1 MGTHLGRGIAMLATG
16 LAPGLILVVG
26 EVTRA
31 WSIVGPAIE
40 ASAAQRTPGA
50 LPRIV
55 AAGDGAEAR
64 LRGTVAL
71 VLRKQ
76 FGTAIVA

>member
-1 MGTHLGRGIAMLATG
+1 
-16 LAPGLILVVG
+16 VVG

-31 WSIVGPAIE
+31 WSTVGPAIE
-40 ASAAQRTPGA
+40 KSAAARTSNP

>member
-1 MGTHLGRGIAMLATG
+1 MLATG
-16 LAPGLILVVG
+16 LAPSVVLVVG
-26 EVTRA
+26 EVTRV
-31 WSIVGPAIE
+31 WDTVGAAIDKSLAE
-40 ASAAQRTPGA
+40 RAPGVMTRVV
-50 LPRIV
+50 P
-55 AAGDGAEAR
+55 AGDGAEAR